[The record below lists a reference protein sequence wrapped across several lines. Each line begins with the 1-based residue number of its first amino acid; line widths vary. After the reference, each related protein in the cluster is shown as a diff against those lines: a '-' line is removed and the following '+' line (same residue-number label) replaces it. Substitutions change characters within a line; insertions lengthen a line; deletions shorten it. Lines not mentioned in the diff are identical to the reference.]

1 MLAEMDDEDVEEL
14 AEAILTTLV
23 DASRAAAVS
32 LDKGVKNVVTPFSWC
47 TLTPK
52 EEEWTVALQQAV
64 QAEGCAEL
72 VHAFAKGFS
81 TFEFAQYAIV
91 SKVRKTPSLPRSWA
105 NFSLLQLYS
114 YRNARANLHILG

>member
-14 AEAILTTLV
+14 AEAILT
-23 DASRAAAVS
+23 S